1 MIFNVD
7 KCQVLQT
14 SLRNIFTFSYTLYNH
29 FLENV
34 NEAKYM
40 GIVINSKLNFN
51 KHIDSVC
58 KKANSALAFLKRNLS
73 SCKCEMKSDAY
84 LMYVR
89 PILEYAACSWA
100 PHTKCNIDKLESVQ
114 RRAARFVNGDYRYTS
129 SVTEMINTLRWNS
142 LHGRRDTLRLQM
154 MYKITHHIID
164 LKLPNYI
171 NYNPG
176 ITRGHDYKLTV
187 PFTRIDPY
195 KFSFFPATI
204 ALLNKLPTEIVN
216 ATSTDSF
223 TYLLNIN

>member
-1 MIFNVD
+1 M
-7 KCQVLQT
+7 
-14 SLRNIFTFSYTLYNH
+14 
-29 FLENV
+29 
-34 NEAKYM
+34 
-40 GIVINSKLNFN
+40 
-51 KHIDSVC
+51 
-58 KKANSALAFLKRNLS
+58 
-73 SCKCEMKSDAY
+73 
-84 LMYVR
+84 
-89 PILEYAACSWA
+89 
-100 PHTKCNIDKLESVQ
+100 
-114 RRAARFVNGDYRYTS
+114 S

-142 LHGRRDTLRLQM
+142 LHSRRDTLRLQM

-204 ALLNKLPTEIVN
+204 ALWNKLPTEIVN
-216 ATSTDSF
+216 ATSIDSF